1 MSGLPGGGRWEVI
14 GAVSGARESLR
25 GAGGV
30 RGVGGESGLRGVWV
44 SGEGNRGQAVKE
56 RCVLEGT

>member
-1 MSGLPGGGRWEVI
+1 MGGDRGCER
-14 GAVSGARESLR
+14 GAGEPA

-56 RCVLEGT
+56 RSVLEGT